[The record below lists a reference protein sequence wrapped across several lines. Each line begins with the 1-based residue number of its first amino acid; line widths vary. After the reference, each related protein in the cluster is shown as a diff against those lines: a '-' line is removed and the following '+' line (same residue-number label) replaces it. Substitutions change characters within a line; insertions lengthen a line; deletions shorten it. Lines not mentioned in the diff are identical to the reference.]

1 MLKNEQQNEIAM
13 MLCRKGWSLEDAF
26 KWLNEFEDVVEAIYD
41 QGFDDGY
48 SEGYEEADVNND
60 DNW

>member
-26 KWLNEFEDVVEAIYD
+26 KWLSEFEDVVEAIYE
-41 QGFDDGY
+41 QGWDTGY
-48 SEGYEEADVNND
+48 TEAERDYYEDL
-60 DNW
+60 